1 MFDWAWLLAAAGI
14 ISAGVWLEWW
24 FENRR
29 R

>member
-1 MFDWAWLLAAAGI
+1 MLDWAWLLAAAGI

-24 FENRR
+24 FDNRR